1 MSSLLVDNDTREL
14 DQIFVSLTIE
24 TTKPFSLSLL
34 LSVHTVSLK
43 LVSLTFVLSESVL
56 VSVLRKQYTYFKGL
70 LGLRVCVS

>member
-34 LSVHTVSLK
+34 LSVLTVSLM

-70 LGLRVCVS
+70 RGLRVCVS

>member
-56 VSVLRKQYTYFKGL
+56 VSVLRTQYTYFKGL
-70 LGLRVCVS
+70 CVLSVCVS